1 MANRRGKED
10 FLSLGSKIT
19 AGGDCSH
26 EIRKTMANID
36 NVLKNRDITLLT
48 KVHIVKAVVFLV
60 VTYGCESWAVEKAEH
75 PRADAFK
82 LKKTPES
89 PLDSKDIKPILRK
102 TILNICWKD

>member
-48 KVHIVKAVVFLV
+48 KVHIVKTVVFPL
-60 VTYGCESWAVEKAEH
+60 VTYVCECWTEKRQNAKELMPSNH
-75 PRADAFK
+75 GVREDF
-82 LKKTPES
+82 
-89 PLDSKDIKPILRK
+89 
-102 TILNICWKD
+102 